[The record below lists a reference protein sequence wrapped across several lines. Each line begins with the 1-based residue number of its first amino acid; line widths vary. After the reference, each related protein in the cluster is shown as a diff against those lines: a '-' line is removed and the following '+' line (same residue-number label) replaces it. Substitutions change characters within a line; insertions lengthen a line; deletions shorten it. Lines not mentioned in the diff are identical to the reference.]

1 MLELNELVPFLCILL
16 MEDAAVISWMLPY
29 TLTPVVEF
37 VPHICCTYQDAVFIL
52 VKVFLILGGLF
63 VRTEITHG
71 HGPSWIHF
79 MKRPVI
85 ILSANYFII

>member
-37 VPHICCTYQDAVFIL
+37 VLHIPKCSF
-52 VKVFLILGGLF
+52 
-63 VRTEITHG
+63 
-71 HGPSWIHF
+71 HF
-79 MKRPVI
+79 
-85 ILSANYFII
+85 SQFF